1 MIVKY
6 FEIKKI
12 NVDINKIILLYGKNE
27 GLKNEATNL
36 LIQDNSEVNYYEESN
51 IIHNSDIFIE
61 QITSKSLF
69 GEKKTIIIKRA
80 SDKILKIINELNEK
94 NIEDTTIIINSDNLD
109 KKSKLR
115 TFFEKHKNFICVAF
129 YPDNV
134 QTLTKLAN
142 NFFQKKNISI
152 SYENINQ
159 IINKSNG
166 DRKNLLDELEK
177 INLFCANKKKIDS
190 KQLNKLIN
198 LQENYNISE
207 LIDHC
212 LAKNEKKIISILNE
226 NNFNSEDCILIT
238 RIFLNKAKKIL
249 KLSSDFYENKN
260 IDLTISLAKPPIFW
274 KDKEITKQ
282 QLFKWS
288 PDKIRELIY
297 EIFDLELSLKKNVNN
312 STNLIR
318 NFMLNISKSNINN

>member
-1 MIVKY
+1 MIIKY

-12 NVDINKIILLYGKNE
+12 NIDINKIILLYGKNE

-36 LIQDNSEVNYYEESN
+36 LIKDNSEVNYYEESS
-51 IIHNSDIFIE
+51 ILHNSDNFIE

-69 GEKKTIIIKRA
+69 GEEKTIIIKRA

-115 TFFEKHKNFICVAF
+115 IFFEKHKNFICVAF

-134 QTLTKLAN
+134 QTLTKLAS

-152 SYENINQ
+152 SHENINQ

-166 DRKNLLDELEK
+166 DRKNFLDELEK

-226 NNFNSEDCILIT
+226 NNFSSDDCVLIT
-238 RIFLNKAKKIL
+238 RMFLNKAKKIL
-249 KLSSDFYENKN
+249 KLSSDFSESKN

-282 QLFKWS
+282 QILKWA
-288 PDKIRELIY
+288 PKDIKKLIY
-297 EIFDLELSLKKNVNN
+297 RLNDLELIIKKNVNN
-312 STNLIR
+312 SINIVHDFILEQGQSKTN
-318 NFMLNISKSNINN
+318 S

>member
-12 NVDINKIILLYGKNE
+12 NLDLNKIILLYGKNE
-27 GLKNEATNL
+27 GLKNETTNL
-36 LIQDNSEVNYYEESN
+36 LVQDNSEINSYEESS
-51 IIHNSDIFIE
+51 IIHNSDTFIE

-80 SDKILKIINELNEK
+80 SDKIVKVISELNEK
-94 NIEDTTIIINSDNLD
+94 NIEDTTIIINSDNLE

-129 YPDNV
+129 YPDNI
-134 QTLTKLAN
+134 QTLTKLTSD
-142 NFFQKKNISI
+142 FFQKKNILI
-152 SYENINQ
+152 SNENINQ

-177 INLFCANKKKIDS
+177 ISLFCASKKKINS

-212 LAKNEKKIISILNE
+212 LAKNEKKIINILNE
-226 NNFNSEDCILIT
+226 NNFSNEDCILII
-238 RIFLNKAKKIL
+238 RIFINKAKKIL
-249 KLSSDFYENKN
+249 KLSSDFSKNKN
-260 IDLTISLAKPPIFW
+260 IDQTITLAKPPIFW
-274 KDKEITKQ
+274 KDKEIIKQ
-282 QLFKWS
+282 QIYKWA
-288 PDKIRELIY
+288 PKDIKKLIY
-297 EIFDLELSLKKNVNN
+297 RLNDLELIIKKNVNN
-312 STNLIR
+312 SINIIHDFILEQA
-318 NFMLNISKSNINN
+318 ISKTNN

>member
-12 NVDINKIILLYGKNE
+12 NLDINKIILLYGKNE
-27 GLKNEATNL
+27 GLKNETTDL
-36 LIQDNSEVNYYEESN
+36 LVQDNSEVNSYEESS
-51 IIHNSDIFIE
+51 IIHNSDTFIE

-69 GEKKTIIIKRA
+69 GEKKTIIVKRA
-80 SDKILKIINELNEK
+80 SDKIVKVISELNEK
-94 NIEDTTIIINSDNLD
+94 NIEDTTIIINSDNLE

-129 YPDNV
+129 YPDNI
-134 QTLTKLAN
+134 QTLTKLTSD
-142 NFFQKKNISI
+142 FFQKKNILI
-152 SYENINQ
+152 SNENINQ

-177 INLFCANKKKIDS
+177 ISLFCASKKKINS
-190 KQLNKLIN
+190 NQLNKLIN

-212 LAKNEKKIISILNE
+212 LAKNEKKIINILNE
-226 NNFNSEDCILIT
+226 NNFSSEDCILII

-249 KLSSDFYENKN
+249 KLSSDFSKNKN

-282 QLFKWS
+282 QIYKWA
-288 PDKIRELIY
+288 PKDIKKLIY
-297 EIFDLELSLKKNVNN
+297 RLNDLELIIKKNLNN
-312 STNLIR
+312 SINIIHD
-318 NFMLNISKSNINN
+318 FIIEQAISKTNN